1 MQSCNNFPW
10 RKVILIVEWSPN
22 FFCFLLLLRSW
33 GILIP
38 LTPGYVVSISSFPV
52 PSGLRGEIFC
62 RFLGSRYVLFTM
74 GRVSILKVT
83 CLAVERWFSIFR
95 PMTYRFYFTTKR
107 MFLYILAIWVFTC
120 ILKSNKFFEWKLLG
134 NKCSPIKAP
143 YGETITQTIVI
154 FINSVIGF
162 CLPCIITW
170 ASFAHIALLFKTSLV
185 ARCYGERQKKQQ
197 KALLRMCA
205 VACLTL
211 TLCWLPAQAIYV
223 LSPFGITN
231 IDSPIHI
238 IGGILAMSNSCVNPL
253 IYWMTNKE
261 YRDSLC
267 KTFEVSKIKLF
278 NRRRKKMMESQ
289 MYELMVLRNSGN
301 WGDTL
306 FRSSSWTRCVFL
318 DCKIVWYKL
327 LKCSNSLPLKQ

>member
-1 MQSCNNFPW
+1 
-10 RKVILIVEWSPN
+10 
-22 FFCFLLLLRSW
+22 
-33 GILIP
+33 
-38 LTPGYVVSISSFPV
+38 
-52 PSGLRGEIFC
+52 
-62 RFLGSRYVLFTM
+62 M

-107 MFLYILAIWVFTC
+107 MFLYILAIWVLTC

-185 ARCYGERQKKQQ
+185 ARCYGERQRKQQ

-278 NRRRKKMMESQ
+278 NRRRKKMMKSQ

-301 WGDTL
+301 
-306 FRSSSWTRCVFL
+306 
-318 DCKIVWYKL
+318 
-327 LKCSNSLPLKQ
+327 